1 MKVTSK
7 GENVRWPPKVK
18 VQVEYNN
25 RISAGTTRLYGRAI
39 WETFWHTGLSS
50 YPPPDD
56 SIATA
61 NHKVCRFRFRKPAT
75 IRPIRLPQAQLVP
88 DMSSKNISFSKAFDE
103 LLPLEIKH
111 MIFKWAA
118 SDGSSDVKI
127 KLFPNDQDRL
137 DAPAVDFL
145 AKLKD
150 QYSADAYHQALQY
163 LTGPTFW
170 WTFVSDAQPHRF
182 LFRTF
187 RRLVPMEIL
196 PSKII

>member
-1 MKVTSK
+1 
-7 GENVRWPPKVK
+7 
-18 VQVEYNN
+18 
-25 RISAGTTRLYGRAI
+25 
-39 WETFWHTGLSS
+39 
-50 YPPPDD
+50 
-56 SIATA
+56 
-61 NHKVCRFRFRKPAT
+61 
-75 IRPIRLPQAQLVP
+75 
-88 DMSSKNISFSKAFDE
+88 MSSKNISFSKAFDE

-187 RRLVPMEIL
+187 RRLVPMEIRQRIENGYL
-196 PSKII
+196 PRVTVNGLMNPNILSVSLENLRMVKPNLPRD